1 MGQTNGQ
8 IDGQIDGRI
17 AVSYNAPHPYRWA
30 GHKSGF
36 GRTPVSTPN
45 NISIRLAAFVGLA
58 VATNRQTDT
67 QTTLHL

>member
-17 AVSYNAPHPYRWA
+17 AVSYNAPRTV
-30 GHKSGF
+30 GRGIKVVF
-36 GRTPVSTPN
+36 GRTPFRTPN